1 VTLATHGRDRSV
13 RGSAAPFGYG
23 GTMTDEHAQQMIA
36 LLTELRATQKESYER
51 QSRLVWVAIPIFA
64 VLCVQTV
71 LLISR

>member
-1 VTLATHGRDRSV
+1 
-13 RGSAAPFGYG
+13 
-23 GTMTDEHAQQMIA
+23 MTDEHAQQMIA
-36 LLTELRATQKESYER
+36 LLTELRATQKESFER